1 MSDIQPVRKIVPPE
15 RSFRRASQ
23 ISPPVILGKRLA
35 TYSENDSKHTTS
47 DSEESH
53 PGTSAKKDSLSN
65 GTFDSQTS
73 LVENAEALLPDGSV
87 SKSPVALPQLS
98 GSEQVSAKSQ
108 QTWRERFASQ
118 WFSFAS
124 RCSSFSNIFGGVAWN
139 RRLLFSSF
147 LGIALLSSA
156 WFGAR
161 LFEKGMKMKGEVL
174 GVSTEGYGE
183 LSKAVE
189 TAKEKNFS
197 ESGQLFQEAAVSFS
211 EATSLFDTWNGTV
224 IDMARFLPLMS
235 QLASGKYL
243 VDAARD
249 ISLAGESLSKVGGS
263 IFSLGNPLDGEKNM
277 SFLPVFRETR
287 SALENAEQ
295 LLSSAMENID
305 KVSIADLPEDKRDR
319 FLQLKTKL
327 PEALSGMRLFLA
339 HGDILADILGGNGP
353 RKFLFLFQNNQEMRA
368 TGGFIGSYAFLD
380 VNDGR
385 VRKFFVDGIFNPD
398 GQLRTDIV
406 PPEPIQKIS
415 AGWSLHDSNWFPD
428 FPVSAE
434 KAISFYEKTGGP
446 TVDGVIAF
454 TPEIL
459 KKFLEITGPIR
470 MDAYGVTVDENNF
483 LETIQYQVEVAYDKE
498 INKPKQILSDLAPI
512 LLDRIFGD
520 EAVPGAFGKALS
532 AVETGL
538 SEKHMLFYSRN
549 RDMERLIQNVG
560 WSGEVL
566 SADRDYVSVIHSNI
580 NGYKTDGVI
589 RETITHRANI
599 QDDGSVIDTVSVKR
613 THTGGHTGREWW
625 DRVNAD
631 YMRVYVPFGSTLL
644 SAEGYTRETVD
655 APLDYDALHFSRD
668 QDVERERSGTRID
681 PVSGTRI
688 SEDAGKTVFGNWVY
702 VSPGESVEVS
712 YTYRLPFRVDPQSAD
727 NALDAYSAVYQ
738 KQSGSDGSVLVSD
751 VSFPERFENVW
762 QSEGN
767 LVPFERSVHMETDLK
782 YDRFLGILFSQRQ
795 S

>member
-1 MSDIQPVRKIVPPE
+1 MPAENIS
-15 RSFRRASQ
+15 RRH
-23 ISPPVILGKRLA
+23 ILQ
-35 TYSENDSKHTTS
+35 
-47 DSEESH
+47 ESH
-53 PGTSAKKDSLSN
+53 LDTSVQKDPSVNSIL
-65 GTFDSQTS
+65 DSQAS
-73 LVENAEALLPDGSV
+73 LVENAEAPLSDGSV
-87 SKSPVALPQLS
+87 SKSPLALPQSS
-98 GSEQVSAKSQ
+98 GSEQISAQSQ
-108 QTWRERFASQ
+108 QTWRERFVSQ

-124 RCSSFSNIFGGVAWN
+124 WCSSFLNISEGIARN
-139 RRLLFSSF
+139 RRLLFSSL

-189 TAKEKNFS
+189 TAKEKNFA

-211 EATSLFDTWNGTV
+211 EATSLFDMWNGTV

-263 IFSLGNPLDGEKNM
+263 IFSLGNPLDGENNI
-277 SFLPVFRETR
+277 SFLPVFRDTR

-295 LLSSAMENID
+295 LLSSALENID
-305 KVSIADLPEDKRDR
+305 KVSITDLPEDKRDR

-353 RKFLFLFQNNQEMRA
+353 RTFLFLFQNNQEMRA

-428 FPVSAE
+428 FPASAE

-483 LETIQYQVEVAYDKE
+483 LETIQYQVEVAYDKDV
-498 INKPKQILSDLAPI
+498 NKPKQILSDLAPI

-520 EAVPGAFGKALS
+520 GAAPGAFGKALA
-532 AVETGL
+532 AVEAGL

-549 RDMERLIQNVG
+549 HDMEQLIRNVG

-589 RETITHRANI
+589 RETIAHRANI

-613 THTGGHTGREWW
+613 THTGGHTGRVWW
-625 DRVNAD
+625 DQVNAD

-644 SAEGYTRETVD
+644 SAEGYTRETVEV
-655 APLDYDALHFSRD
+655 PLDYDALHFSRD
-668 QDVERERSGTRID
+668 QDVERERVGTHID

-712 YTYRLPFRVDPQSAD
+712 YTYRLPFRIDPQSAD
-727 NALDAYSAVYQ
+727 NALDAYSVVYQ
-738 KQSGSDGSVLVSD
+738 KQSGSDGSILVSD
-751 VSFPERFENVW
+751 ISFPDRFENVW

-782 YDRFLGILFSQRQ
+782 YDRFLGILFSRRQ